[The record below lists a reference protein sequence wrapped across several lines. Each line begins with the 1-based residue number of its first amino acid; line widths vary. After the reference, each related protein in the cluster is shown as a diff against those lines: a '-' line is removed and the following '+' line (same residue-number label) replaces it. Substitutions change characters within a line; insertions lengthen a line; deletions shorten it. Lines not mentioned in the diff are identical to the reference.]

1 MCVCGLDLCPT
12 ANNCTVVLG
21 EAASDDSSSSSSGS
35 GAGMAVGVTLAIL
48 ALALL
53 FALVLVLVARKR
65 KRKQPHNIVRYL
77 LKTACRVYGT
87 SVSD

>member
-12 ANNCTVVLG
+12 ANNCTVVLR
-21 EAASDDSSSSSSGS
+21 EAASDDSSSSSSES

-77 LKTACRVYGT
+77 LKTAFRLS
-87 SVSD
+87 SV